1 MSRREVSTCIV
12 IRRRRHAECVA
23 TKVPNPRWRTAYNW
37 EIVVWQ
43 GDYLFL
49 IRNLIEK
56 DFKVRYRNMSLG
68 VLWSLLNPLIM
79 MGLLTFIFTK
89 IFAQPH
95 DRNFPLSVLC
105 GLVPLNFFTLAWAT
119 GTTSV
124 LDNAPLIKRVPVPR
138 QVFPIASVLSN
149 CLHLLIQIALLLGII
164 LVFGHAVT
172 IYWLWLPLL
181 WGLEI
186 LFVMGLAMAFSAVNV
201 YVRDTR
207 YVVEST
213 NTVLFWLVPIF
224 YSFSAIPMRFRG
236 IYQIN
241 PVAALVLMMRNVL
254 LEGHAPLGSTLIR
267 LAIVSVV
274 MFATGLFVF
283 TKLKDGF
290 YARL

>member
-1 MSRREVSTCIV
+1 MW
-12 IRRRRHAECVA
+12 H
-23 TKVPNPRWRTAYNW
+23 
-37 EIVVWQ
+37 

-89 IFAQPH
+89 IFAQPN
-95 DRNFPLSVLC
+95 DRSFPLYVLC
-105 GLVPLNFFTLAWAT
+105 GLVPLNFFTLAWVT

-124 LDNAPLIKRVPVPR
+124 LDNAGLIKKVPVPR
-138 QVFPIASVLSN
+138 YVFPIASVLSN
-149 CLHLLIQIALLLGII
+149 CLHLLIQIALLLGLI
-164 LVFGHAVT
+164 LLFGRAASVH
-172 IYWLWLPLL
+172 WFWLPLI

-186 LFVMGLAMAFSAVNV
+186 LFVMGLALAFSALNV

-207 YVVEST
+207 YVVESA

-224 YSFSAIPMRFRG
+224 YSFSLIPARFRG

-241 PVAALVLMMRNVL
+241 PVAALVLMMRNIL
-254 LEGHAPLGSTLIR
+254 LEGHAPLGSTLVR
-267 LAIVSVV
+267 LAVVSVV
-274 MFATGLFVF
+274 MFCAGLFVF
-283 TKLKDGF
+283 TRLKDGF

>member
-1 MSRREVSTCIV
+1 
-12 IRRRRHAECVA
+12 
-23 TKVPNPRWRTAYNW
+23 
-37 EIVVWQ
+37 VWN

-49 IRNLIEK
+49 LRNLVEK

-68 VLWSLLNPLIM
+68 VFWSLLNPLIM
-79 MGLLTFIFTK
+79 MGVLTFIFTK
-89 IFAQPH
+89 IFAQH

-105 GLVPLNFFTLAWAT
+105 GMVLFNFFTVAWVT

-124 LDNAPLIKRVPVPR
+124 LDNSPLIKRVPVPR

-149 CLHLLIQIALLLGII
+149 CLHLLIQIGLLLGIV
-164 LVFGHAVT
+164 LVFGNGLNIH
-172 IYWLWLPLL
+172 WLWLPLI

-186 LFVMGLAMAFSAVNV
+186 LFVMGLALLFSAVNI

-207 YVVEST
+207 YVVEAT
-213 NTVLFWLVPIF
+213 NTVLFWLVPVV
-224 YSFSAIPMRFRG
+224 YSFAVIPVQFRG

-254 LEGHAPLGSTLIR
+254 LEGRAPLGSTLIR
-267 LAIVSVV
+267 LAIVSVL
-274 MFATGLFVF
+274 MFGTGWFVF
-283 TKLKDGF
+283 GKLKNGF

>member
-1 MSRREVSTCIV
+1 MW
-12 IRRRRHAECVA
+12 
-23 TKVPNPRWRTAYNW
+23 N
-37 EIVVWQ
+37 

-49 IRNLIEK
+49 IRNLVEK

-79 MGLLTFIFTK
+79 MALLTFIFTK
-89 IFAQPH
+89 IFSQPH
-95 DRNFPLSVLC
+95 ERNFPLSVLC
-105 GLVPLNFFTLAWAT
+105 GLVPFNFFTVAWVT
-119 GTTSV
+119 GTSSV
-124 LDNAPLIKRVPVPR
+124 LENTSLIKRVPVPR

-149 CLHLLIQIALLLGII
+149 CLHLLIQIALLLGIVI
-164 LVFGHAVT
+164 FFGRGVNMH
-172 IYWLWLPLL
+172 WLWLPLI

-186 LFVMGLAMAFSAVNV
+186 LFVMGLTLTFSAINV

-224 YSFSAIPMRFRG
+224 YSFTAIPLRYRDL
-236 IYQIN
+236 YQFN

-254 LEGHAPLGSTLIR
+254 LEGHAPLSSTLIR
-267 LAIVSVV
+267 LTFVSLS
-274 MFATGLFVF
+274 MFGIGMLVF
-283 TKLKDGF
+283 RKLKDGF